1 MFFKKNSEN
10 RKLIVGLGNPGTKY
24 SLTRHNAGY
33 MAIDH
38 IIKETHAIKKGNKMG
53 GDIYFTEIGGDKV
66 ILLKPTTFMN
76 LSGDA
81 VEKVMHY
88 YKIPVSDLIVVS
100 DDISLPVG
108 KIRIRRG
115 GSHGGHNGLRDISQ
129 KLSTNDFARI
139 KIGVGGKTHP
149 DMDLADWV
157 LSRFKSDEVD
167 SLGKEFPSVLK
178 AAELI
183 MNGKTDEAMNKF
195 N

>member
-1 MFFKKNSEN
+1 MFFRKPSDN

-24 SLTRHNAGY
+24 ALTRHNAGY

-38 IIKETHAIKKGNKMG
+38 IIEETSAIKKGTKMG
-53 GDIYFTEIGGDKV
+53 GEIYFAEIGIDKV

-81 VEKVMHY
+81 VSAVMNY
-88 YKIPVSDLIVVS
+88 YKIPISDLIVIS

-115 GSHGGHNGLRDISQ
+115 GSHGGHNGLRDISE
-129 KLSTNDFARI
+129 KLSSNDFSRI
-139 KIGVGGKTHP
+139 KIGVGEKTHP

-157 LSRFKSDEVD
+157 LSRFKSDEIET
-167 SLGKEFPSVLK
+167 LKKEFPSVYK
-178 AAELI
+178 AAEL
-183 MNGKTDEAMNKF
+183 MLSGKINEAMNKF